1 MQRKVTHRRSIV
13 STSTKIPRRIDTA
26 AKLVDHLG
34 VPPERIRIIPQP
46 GSATVNDA
54 MEFERETGRLCELV
68 DGILVEKGMGYYES
82 RLAIVLIGILERFLS
97 ENGDPGFLLG
107 EAGMI
112 WVEPGQMRM
121 ADVAYFSWDHF
132 PNRLLP
138 AGAVLDLTPDWAV
151 EILSPSN
158 TDAEMLRKRREYFNG
173 GAKLVW
179 QVDPV
184 TRTVDVFT
192 AADIVNRH
200 GDEAVLTGAPVL
212 PGFSISIKRWF
223 ERAGQRA

>member
-1 MQRKVTHRRSIV
+1 MT
-13 STSTKIPRRIDTA
+13 TTTMTPRRIDTA

-54 MEFERETGRLCELV
+54 LEYQRETGKLCEVV
-68 DGILVEKGMGYYES
+68 DGILVEKAIGYYES
-82 RLAIVLIGILERFLS
+82 RLAVVLIGMLERFLS

-107 EAGMI
+107 EAGMV
-112 WVEPGQMRM
+112 WVEPYQMRM
-121 ADVAYFSWDHF
+121 ADVAYISWVHF
-132 PNRLLP
+132 PNRMLP

-179 QVDPV
+179 QVDPA
-184 TRTVDVFT
+184 TRTVEVYT
-192 AADIVNRH
+192 AIDICTGH
-200 GDEAVLTGAPVL
+200 GEDDALIGAPVL

>member
-1 MQRKVTHRRSIV
+1 MSSI
-13 STSTKIPRRIDTA
+13 TMIPRRIDTA

-46 GSATVNDA
+46 GSATVDDA
-54 MEFERETGRLCELV
+54 MEFERETGRLCEVV
-68 DGILVEKGMGYYES
+68 DGILVEKGMGYFES
-82 RLAIVLIGILERFLS
+82 RLAVVLIGILEQFLS

-121 ADVAYFSWDHF
+121 PDVAYFSWDHF
-132 PNRLLP
+132 PGRVLP
-138 AGAVLDLTPDWAV
+138 PGAVLNLTPDWAV

-158 TDAEMLRKRREYFNG
+158 TDAEMLRKRREYFKG
-173 GAKLVW
+173 GAMLVW
-179 QVDPV
+179 QVDPA
-184 TRTVDVFT
+184 TRTVEVYT
-192 AADIVNRH
+192 AFDISTKH
-200 GDEAVLTGAPVL
+200 GEEAVLTGAPVL

-223 ERAGQRA
+223 ERAGHRA